1 MLSNPLF
8 GIIISLLAFNI
19 GLYIY
24 KKTKLAILNPILI
37 SISIIVVILLRFNI
51 PLEIYNNGGKLI
63 SFFLGPATVVLAI
76 PMYKQLP
83 ALKSHMKA
91 IIIGITTGVITSI
104 TAVAL
109 LSKLFD
115 LEHRLKLSLIPKSIT
130 TPIGIAV
137 SESLGGLTPIA
148 VIAIII
154 TGIIG
159 AVIAPLICKTFKI
172 HHSVAKGIAIGTS
185 SHAVGTSKALEMGE
199 TEGAMSS
206 LSIALTGVITV
217 LLAPLLIN
225 IFSLINL

>member
-1 MLSNPLF
+1 MLDNPLF
-8 GIIISLLAFNI
+8 GIIVSLLSFNI

-37 SISIIVVILLRFNI
+37 SIFIIITILLYFNI
-51 PLEIYNNGGKLI
+51 PLEVYNKGGNLI

-76 PMYKQLP
+76 PMYKQVP
-83 ALKSHMKA
+83 ALRSHMTA

-104 TAVAL
+104 TVVAL
-109 LSKLFD
+109 LAKLFD
-115 LEHRLKLSLIPKSIT
+115 LENRLKLSLIPKSIT

-137 SESLGGLTPIA
+137 SNSLGGLTSIA

-159 AVIAPLICKTFKI
+159 AVIAPLICKALKI
-172 HHSVAKGIAIGTS
+172 NHSVAKGIAIGTA
-185 SHAVGTSKALEMGE
+185 SHAVGTSKAFEMGE

-206 LSIALTGVITV
+206 LSIALAGIITV

-225 IFSLINL
+225 LFSLINL